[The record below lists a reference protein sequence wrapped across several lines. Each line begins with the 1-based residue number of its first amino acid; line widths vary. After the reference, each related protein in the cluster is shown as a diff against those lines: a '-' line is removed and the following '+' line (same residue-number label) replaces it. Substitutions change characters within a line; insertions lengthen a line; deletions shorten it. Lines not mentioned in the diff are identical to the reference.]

1 MEIKLV
7 RLLMLIVLCIS
18 GYLIIQ
24 PIIRQH
30 NTLIETIEDI
40 VNPSEEMQQYYQSLV
55 NDIRKLIIGYVTLY
69 LLLTILILTIQIKDI
84 EITFKS
90 KTET

>member
-30 NTLIETIEDI
+30 NTLIETVEDL
-40 VNPSEEMQQYYQSLV
+40 VNPSEELQQYYQDSV
-55 NDIRKLIIGYVTLY
+55 NDIRKQIIGYVTLY
-69 LLLTILILTIQIKDI
+69 LLLTVLILAMQIKDI

>member
-30 NTLIETIEDI
+30 NTLIETVEEL
-40 VNPSEEMQQYYQSLV
+40 VNPSEELQQYYQDSV
-55 NDIRKLIIGYVTLY
+55 NDIRKQIIGYVTLY
-69 LLLTILILTIQIKDI
+69 LLLTVLILAIQIKDI

>member
-24 PIIRQH
+24 PIIKQH
-30 NTLIETIEDI
+30 NTIIETVEDL
-40 VNPSEEMQQYYQSLV
+40 VNPSKELQQYYQDLI
-55 NDIRKLIIGYVTLY
+55 NDIRKQIIGYVTLY
-69 LLLTILILTIQIKDI
+69 LLLTILILTIQTKDI
-84 EITFKS
+84 AITFKA
-90 KTET
+90 KTEE